1 MFYLLRF
8 LYLYVWIHRVC
19 LSIFCC
25 LLSSNIFLIYHNYF
39 CVQAV
44 SVMGRGEPVYS
55 ASPVAGLYDA
65 RTLQLAGPAPAYSQH
80 APAPASP
87 QLSTTYSHAPAP
99 APVYSQ
105 SLAQA
110 HEMSLGAHNVYHLVR
125 PDHLQN
131 IPSGDYLNMF
141 KYFYQ
146 VLNIIS
152 PLQRR
157 PPAGP
162 TSPYQR
168 YSSPGSSPPRGL
180 SKNLWTTFLEQF

>member
-65 RTLQLAGPAPAYSQH
+65 RTLQLAGGLERA
-80 APAPASP
+80 
-87 QLSTTYSHAPAP
+87 
-99 APVYSQ
+99 
-105 SLAQA
+105 
-110 HEMSLGAHNVYHLVR
+110 GAEELLRRLR
-125 PDHLQN
+125 P
-131 IPSGDYLNMF
+131 
-141 KYFYQ
+141 
-146 VLNIIS
+146 
-152 PLQRR
+152 RR
-157 PPAGP
+157 W
-162 TSPYQR
+162 R
-168 YSSPGSSPPRGL
+168 
-180 SKNLWTTFLEQF
+180 

>member
-1 MFYLLRF
+1 
-8 LYLYVWIHRVC
+8 
-19 LSIFCC
+19 
-25 LLSSNIFLIYHNYF
+25 
-39 CVQAV
+39 
-44 SVMGRGEPVYS
+44 MGRGEPVYS

-65 RTLQLAGPAPAYSQH
+65 RTLQLSGPAPAYSQH

-131 IPSGDYLNMF
+131 IPSG
-141 KYFYQ
+141 
-146 VLNIIS
+146 
-152 PLQRR
+152 
-157 PPAGP
+157 
-162 TSPYQR
+162 
-168 YSSPGSSPPRGL
+168 
-180 SKNLWTTFLEQF
+180 

>member
-19 LSIFCC
+19 LSVFCC
-25 LLSSNIFLIYHNYF
+25 LVSSNIFLIYHNYF

-99 APVYSQ
+99 VYSQ

-125 PDHLQN
+125 PDHLQH
-131 IPSGDYLNMF
+131 IPSGDYLNML
-141 KYFYQ
+141 KYF
-146 VLNIIS
+146 
-152 PLQRR
+152 
-157 PPAGP
+157 
-162 TSPYQR
+162 
-168 YSSPGSSPPRGL
+168 
-180 SKNLWTTFLEQF
+180 

>member
-1 MFYLLRF
+1 MTPARCSWRAPPPPLLPPP
-8 LYLYVWIHRVC
+8 
-19 LSIFCC
+19 LS
-25 LLSSNIFLIYHNYF
+25 
-39 CVQAV
+39 
-44 SVMGRGEPVYS
+44 
-55 ASPVAGLYDA
+55 
-65 RTLQLAGPAPAYSQH
+65 PAPAYSQH

-141 KYFYQ
+141 KYF
-146 VLNIIS
+146 
-152 PLQRR
+152 
-157 PPAGP
+157 
-162 TSPYQR
+162 
-168 YSSPGSSPPRGL
+168 
-180 SKNLWTTFLEQF
+180 